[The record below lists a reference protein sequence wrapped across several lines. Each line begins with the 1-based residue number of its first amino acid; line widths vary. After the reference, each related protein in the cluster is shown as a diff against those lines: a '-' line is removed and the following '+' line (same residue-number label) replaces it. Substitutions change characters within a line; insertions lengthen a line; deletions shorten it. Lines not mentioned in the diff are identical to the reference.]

1 MKCAET
7 GQFSRWRQHLHRKM
21 YTNHSWWKGLVMSSV
36 ATTSWVKSNGTE
48 CQNGMFV
55 CVGAEN
61 DFSTFRKIT
70 IFMMKVF
77 LLTTNLSTTGFDEE
91 QNKFET
97 WWGFVH
103 CYWSVWH
110 GFIMGVMG
118 SFHMNTHRVLFCRSC
133 LECTKYFIIENCF
146 ELKSWMC
153 FI

>member
-77 LLTTNLSTTGFDEE
+77 LLTTNLSTTGVDEE

-97 WWGFVH
+97 WWGLLLV
-103 CYWSVWH
+103 CLTW
-110 GFIMGVMG
+110 
-118 SFHMNTHRVLFCRSC
+118 FHYGRDGKFSHEEHTSSALLSELPWVYKVFHNRKLFWTEILNVFHLR
-133 LECTKYFIIENCF
+133 
-146 ELKSWMC
+146 
-153 FI
+153 